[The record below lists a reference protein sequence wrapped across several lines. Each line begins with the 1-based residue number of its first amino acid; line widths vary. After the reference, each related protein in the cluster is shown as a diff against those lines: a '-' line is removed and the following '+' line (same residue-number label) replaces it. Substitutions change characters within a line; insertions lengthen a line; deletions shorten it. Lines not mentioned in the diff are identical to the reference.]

1 MVQNQSETKLI
12 GKPEHRHDVIG
23 PVGVVMDHTL
33 AFECFDER
41 FQTKISRWGFTPI
54 GHGLKITLI
63 LLRFQIFLTHQ
74 RRGL

>member
-1 MVQNQSETKLI
+1 MVQDQTESKLL

-41 FQTKISRWGFTPI
+41 FQA
-54 GHGLKITLI
+54 
-63 LLRFQIFLTHQ
+63 
-74 RRGL
+74 